1 MKGEPKS
8 ETTMK
13 FSDYPS
19 KDEEKLQEV
28 SRNLISQWIQNLSLF
43 LLGTGGSNS
52 TLQRPEDKVWW
63 K

>member
-1 MKGEPKS
+1 MKTPPPKS
-8 ETTMK
+8 EKTSLFK
-13 FSDYPS
+13 YPAKSD
-19 KDEEKLQEV
+19 EQLQEV

-52 TLQRPEDKVWW
+52 TLQRPEDQVWL